1 MVFKFRIISDKVE
14 DFALHID
21 ADAKNTF
28 FELHEAIQLACK
40 YDSGELSTFF
50 LADEEWDKGVEIMMF
65 EPRSSKQNGAL
76 LMKKT
81 ELGDLLKENEDKFI
95 YMFDVIN
102 QKSLYIQLNKIVME
116 EKLNSPIIS
125 YNHGMAP
132 VQSLS
137 NSYNSDLLADQDSDF
152 QNVFTD
158 FGELED
164 LNMIYGEIGE
174 VM

>member
-1 MVFKFRIISDKVE
+1 MVYKFKIISDKNE
-14 DFALHID
+14 DFVLHID

-28 FELHEAIQLACK
+28 YELHETIQLACK
-40 YDSGELSTFF
+40 YDSSELATFYI
-50 LADEEWDKGVEIMMF
+50 ADEEWDKNLEINMF
-65 EPRSSKQNGAL
+65 ENKSSKHSGSL

-81 ELGDLLKENEDKFI
+81 ALGELLNAQEDKLI
-95 YMFDVIN
+95 YTFDVIN

-116 EKLNSPIIS
+116 DNLNTPIIT
-125 YNHGMAP
+125 YNRGMAP
-132 VQSLS
+132 AQSLS
-137 NSYNSDLLADQDSDF
+137 NHYNADLLADQDSEF